1 MTDTSEGINRIHRAL
16 VRACIDYGRAYDLT
30 AADLARYLDDA
41 AKGMHMNAAFKLR
54 GDTLARC
61 LEAELGD

>member
-1 MTDTSEGINRIHRAL
+1 MADTSEGINRIHRAL

-30 AADLARYLDDA
+30 AADLARYMEEA
-41 AKGMHMNAAFKLR
+41 AKGMRMNAAFQLR

-61 LEAELGD
+61 LEAELGE